1 MSFANVVIHRGL
13 NESSLLKIKYWK
25 GKMITQTMT
34 YNLREKI
41 KANLNK
47 EKHPR
52 EGVNWDFNFF
62 FQTQ

>member
-1 MSFANVVIHRGL
+1 
-13 NESSLLKIKYWK
+13 
-25 GKMITQTMT
+25 MITQTMT

-52 EGVNWDFNFF
+52 EGVN
-62 FQTQ
+62 

>member
-41 KANLNK
+41 KANLNR

-52 EGVNWDFNFF
+52 EGVN
-62 FQTQ
+62 